1 VGGAKGSDLAL
12 ENCPKRTGSVRPGC
26 KAASMLMHLTTGS
39 TAYLENVWL
48 WTADHDME
56 YEKPSPKLLAVTDWI
71 IAR

>member
-1 VGGAKGSDLAL
+1 
-12 ENCPKRTGSVRPGC
+12 
-26 KAASMLMHLTTGS
+26 MLMHLTTGS